1 MPYVRGTWRR
11 IGAEESTPVYQSRKQ
26 GVCRKGDMARN
37 LRAELNEL
45 SRLSI
50 ADLGRRY
57 RALTGR
63 AAACSHRGF
72 LLRRVAWHLQAD
84 RRGGLS
90 PEALASIQALAESL
104 NPLARRAAR
113 ARRQGGCS
121 EQGTGNDPA
130 RHERQRHHPREIRLP
145 RPGAL
150 IRRVYKGREIVVRVL
165 ESGFEYEGR
174 QYRSLTAIAKV
185 ITSAHW
191 NGLLF
196 FGLVKQ
202 DKSAQG
208 ARKSRR
214 KGGA

>member
-1 MPYVRGTWRR
+1 
-11 IGAEESTPVYQSRKQ
+11 
-26 GVCRKGDMARN
+26 MAKD
-37 LRAELNEL
+37 LPAELDKL

-57 RALTGR
+57 EALTGR

-84 RRGGLS
+84 RQGGLS
-90 PEALASIQALAESL
+90 PEALQSIEALAEAE
-104 NPLARRAAR
+104 NPLARMAAR
-113 ARRQGGCS
+113 ARRHCGCS
-121 EQGTGNDPA
+121 ERSAGNDPT
-130 RHERQRHHPREIRLP
+130 RHGRQRHHPREIRLP

-165 ESGFEYEGR
+165 ESGVEYDGR
-174 QYRSLTAIAKV
+174 RYRSLTAIAKE
-185 ITSAHW
+185 ITGAHW

-214 KGGA
+214 KGDA